1 MITVW
6 CTKLKKMGLIIL
18 KPNKLLYKNLS
29 AFLALGFGT
38 GLSKKAPGTIGTLVA
53 LPFFFFLQLLPEYL
67 IYLFIVT
74 LFFVGVYVS
83 DKTCQALGV
92 SDPSSIVIDEI
103 VGFLLLLIL
112 IAYPLIGTKIL
123 ITDYNFVLAFI
134 LFRIFDIWKP
144 FPINF
149 LEQNYKGGFGIMID
163 DVGAAIYAYIIFI
176 LINYAI

>member
-1 MITVW
+1 MITVN
-6 CTKLKKMGLIIL
+6 CTKLIQMGLIIL
-18 KPNKLLYKNLS
+18 KPNKLLFENLS
-29 AFLALGFGT
+29 AFLALGFGA

-53 LPFFFFLQLLPEYL
+53 LPFFFFLQLRPEYL

-83 DKTCQALGV
+83 DKTSQALGI

-112 IAYPLIGTKIL
+112 ITYPLIGTKIL
-123 ITDYNFVLAFI
+123 VTTLDFILAFI

-144 FPINF
+144 FPINL
-149 LEQNYKGGFGIMID
+149 LEQNYRGGFGIMID
-163 DVGAAIYAYIIFI
+163 DVGASIYAYIIFI
-176 LINYAI
+176 IINYAI